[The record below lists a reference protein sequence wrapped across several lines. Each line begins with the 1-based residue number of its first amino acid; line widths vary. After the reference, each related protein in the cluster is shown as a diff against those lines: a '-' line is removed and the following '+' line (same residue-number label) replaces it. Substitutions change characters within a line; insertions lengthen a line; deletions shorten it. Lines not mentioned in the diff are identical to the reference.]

1 MMSYTGHEFIEEL
14 KRLEQRLSYEMN
26 VKKWR
31 GEPKRTIYRGLN
43 SRKRRRNQLYFNRM
57 VEDECRNKEGH

>member
-31 GEPKRTIYRGLN
+31 GEPKRTIYKGLN
-43 SRKRRRNQLYFNRM
+43 SRKRRRNQLYFNRL
-57 VEDECRNKEGH
+57 VEDQK

>member
-1 MMSYTGHEFIEEL
+1 MEVYTGKMFIEEL
-14 KRLEQRLSYEMN
+14 GRIEGRVLHELR
-26 VKKWR
+26 VRWH
-31 GEPKRTIYRGLN
+31 EPKRTIYRGLN

>member
-31 GEPKRTIYRGLN
+31 GEPKRTIYKGLN
-43 SRKRRRNQLYFNRM
+43 SRKRRRNQFYFNRL
-57 VEDECRNKEGH
+57 VEGQK

>member
-31 GEPKRTIYRGLN
+31 GEPKRTIYKGLN

>member
-26 VKKWR
+26 LKKWR
-31 GEPKRTIYRGLN
+31 GEPKRTIYKGLN
-43 SRKRRRNQLYFNRM
+43 SRKRRRNQLYFNRL
-57 VEDECRNKEGH
+57 VEEQK

>member
-1 MMSYTGHEFIEEL
+1 MMSYTGYEFIEEL

-31 GEPKRTIYRGLN
+31 GEPKRTIYKGLN
-43 SRKRRRNQLYFNRM
+43 SRKRRRNQLYFNRL
-57 VEDECRNKEGH
+57 VEEQK

>member
-1 MMSYTGHEFIEEL
+1 MSYTGHEFIEEL

-31 GEPKRTIYRGLN
+31 GEPKRTIYKGLN
-43 SRKRRRNQLYFNRM
+43 SRKRRRNQLYFNRI
-57 VEDECRNKEGH
+57 VEGQK

>member
-26 VKKWR
+26 
-31 GEPKRTIYRGLN
+31 GEPKRTIYKGLN
-43 SRKRRRNQLYFNRM
+43 SRKRRRNQLYFNRL
-57 VEDECRNKEGH
+57 VEDQK